1 MQPCFYKRTFLLLLY
16 MSMYGALGANSFNT
30 EFKKKQEKPLPLGA
44 IDQSLEKYFRKNK
57 REVPPIEVLILF
69 TRHDTQEDATWLEK
83 YYQEAD
89 IFIQESSGW
98 TPESLSARQNMA
110 DGKPLPRGMKYRGGD
125 FGKELNWIIKKN
137 PGKRVTLIDIP
148 QSRVES
154 EKLIK
159 TEIDVDKNLSK
170 IVKEGLP
177 LPEVASKMYEAML
190 PAVAHDDLR
199 EQIMIETLPV
209 QLANLIK
216 QYPELAKKPKLKV
229 VMLLG
234 AAHTRVYQWMHDRGD
249 NVSRKFQ
256 EMPQLYLGNASISR
270 AELLNKPLSQES
282 KEAVFFLDIA
292 RVHTFLGKVEGFTS
306 FPEFQAYKKFIMK
319 NLSKPEMESLY
330 EIFRKDGQR
339 KFGKAFEAILESKYI
354 PIIKTPAD
362 AQKVR
367 DWILEEDKQKEEE

>member
-1 MQPCFYKRTFLLLLY
+1 